1 MSELAAFMEVG
12 DVVDGRYRVDELLG
26 GGAMGQ
32 VYKATDL
39 ELERPCCIKVVHKPE
54 RDFDLRTEARALAG
68 IRHENVV
75 GVYGFGKHGG
85 QPYIAME
92 YVRGH
97 DLGWLIFEHYRT
109 HHAPIPAARAVQIV
123 RSLCDGLSSV
133 HGAGM
138 VHRDIKPQNVI
149 LEKRTGRPVL
159 VDFGAAVGA
168 SWMGGTRGTPHYMPP
183 EAFVGAP
190 PSPQTD
196 LYSLG
201 CVAFELLTGSLP
213 YEGDDLQTLA
223 HLHTHAQ
230 IPRVSAF
237 RPELAGLDVL
247 FDSVLAKK
255 PRMRPSSA
263 AMLGNLFEDCLAGQT
278 DPTNGES
285 TSTVNGI
292 RILVVDD
299 DPTFARMAARCV
311 QVAFADTHVS
321 VKRVATGAAA
331 LESAL
336 ARRPDLVLLDY
347 SLPDG
352 TGVDVLSTLRSHHGH
367 HTEALIASGALG
379 QKERWRFQILGVT
392 EFVDKPVDF
401 PALVSLLHHTA
412 ASRAWIPR

>member
-1 MSELAAFMEVG
+1 VQELAAFMELG
-12 DVVDGRYRVDELLG
+12 AVVDGRYRVDELLG

-32 VYKATDL
+32 VFRATDL
-39 ELERPCCIKVVHKPE
+39 ELDRACCLKFVHGSHA
-54 RDFDLRTEARALAG
+54 DFDLRTEARALAG

-75 GVYGFGKHGG
+75 TVYGFGHHAG
-85 QPYIAME
+85 QPYLAME

-109 HHAPIPAARAVQIV
+109 HRAPIPVTRAIQIV
-123 RSLCDGLSSV
+123 RSLCDGLSAV

-201 CVAFELLTGSLP
+201 CLAFELLTGSLP
-213 YEGDDLQTLA
+213 YEGDELRTLA
-223 HLHTHAQ
+223 HLHTHAS

-237 RPELAGLDVL
+237 RPELAQLDPL
-247 FDSVLAKK
+247 FDAVLAKK
-255 PRMRPSSA
+255 PRARPSSA
-263 AMLGNLFEDCLAGQT
+263 AMLGNLFEDTLAGQT
-278 DPTNGES
+278 DPGSSEIV
-285 TSTVNGI
+285 TSTDGI

-321 VKRVATGAAA
+321 VKRVATAAAA

-336 ARRPDLVLLDY
+336 ARRPDLILLDY
-347 SLPDG
+347 SLPDS
-352 TGVDVLSTLRSHHGH
+352 TGVEVLSTLRAHHGH

-412 ASRAWIPR
+412 SSRAWIPR

>member
-1 MSELAAFMEVG
+1 MELGA
-12 DVVDGRYRVDELLG
+12 VVDGRYRVDALLG

-32 VYKATDL
+32 VFRATDV
-39 ELERPCCIKVVHKPE
+39 ELERACCLKVVHGSHP
-54 RDFDLRTEARALAG
+54 DFELRTEARALAG

-75 GVYGFGKHGG
+75 GVYGFGHHAG
-85 QPYIAME
+85 QPYLAME
-92 YVRGH
+92 YVHGH

-109 HHAPIPAARAVQIV
+109 HHAPIPVTRAMQIV
-123 RSLCDGLSSV
+123 RSLCDGLSAV
-133 HGAGM
+133 HGAGI

-149 LEKRTGRPVL
+149 LEKRTGRAVL

-213 YEGDDLQTLA
+213 YDGDELRTLA
-223 HLHTHAQ
+223 HLHTNAQ

-237 RPELAGLDVL
+237 RPELAQLDVL
-247 FDSVLAKK
+247 FDSVLAKN
-255 PRMRPSSA
+255 PRARPSSA
-263 AMLGNLFEDCLAGQT
+263 AMLGNLFEDTLAGQT
-278 DPTNGES
+278 DPGSSEIATA
-285 TSTVNGI
+285 TDGI

-321 VKRVATGAAA
+321 VKRVATAAAA

-347 SLPDG
+347 SLPDS
-352 TGVDVLSTLRSHHGH
+352 TGVEVLSTLRAHHGH

-401 PALVSLLHHTA
+401 QALVSLLHHTA